1 MTDLKTEFIII
12 GKEKDSFIESYIGEP
27 LVETDKNEYF
37 LIVIEL
43 LHKFLEGE
51 TIAETITE
59 TFRKTFYQSAE
70 VDNFRRFEDALKA
83 VNKEINKLETES
95 GLSLKNI
102 NIAIVA
108 LVGNELLLSQS
119 NDAEVYLIRKG
130 YLSVISEGL
139 STGYAKPGEDLF
151 KNISSGNLNDGDQ
164 VLLCSGRVLRY
175 ITKTEF
181 GKIFYGKNLEI
192 GLTNLQDSLTTEVLG
207 RLGILGM
214 TYLPIPKEVST
225 QDQNRIMA
233 GEQQATSLVEKLK
246 QADFQQ
252 VKQNFVNYKTGA
264 KKVLDF
270 FNFIPEKKGN
280 KHKQEP
286 KQEVETE
293 LVTPTTHDDDSHAPD
308 LQMHTEEN
316 SPVEQ
321 LTTQDKFDPKQT
333 VAKLV
338 EYTKLKLAQKEL
350 NLNDKTIKIGLIGGG
365 ALAVLLILF
374 IFTRGAQLAQISKY
388 EDIFTQ
394 ARNQIAA
401 AKNTDDKLN
410 ADNILKSAESS
421 LSEAL
426 DAKYVQSE
434 ASRILAEIKAARFE
448 FDQVTLVENPDLVV
462 DLSEVSEADKAN
474 FLIKTTVALFAIN
487 STEFIEILLDSAKD
501 PIKIGKLKIKDVT
514 YLSDLDS
521 AFALTENGSI
531 YSYTDGEIKN
541 AKADSDQ
548 KNNLDAIAGFGD
560 RLYAIDN
567 KAQQIWKFN
576 TVAGELEPKEAYLK
590 DNKLPEAK
598 DIAIDGSVYV
608 LTQNNQIVRYFGGKI
623 SNFKVTDAPLVELTN
638 PERIYTELDSSSL
651 YVLDPAERRVLVY
664 FKNQRTSDLDYVRQY
679 VFPSIGEI
687 TDFYADES
695 SKKLYLLAEN
705 SVYVTD
711 LK

>member
-27 LVETDKNEYF
+27 LLETDKNEYF

-51 TIAETITE
+51 TIAEAITE
-59 TFRKTFYQSAE
+59 TFRKNFYQSNE
-70 VDNFRRFEDALKA
+70 LDNFRRFEDALKA
-83 VNKEINKLETES
+83 VNKEVNKLETES

-130 YLSVISEGL
+130 YLSVVSEGL
-139 STGYAKPGEDLF
+139 SNGYAKPGEDLF

-181 GKIFYGKNLEI
+181 GKMFYGKNLET
-192 GLTNLQDSLTTEVLG
+192 GLTNLQDALTTEVLG

-214 TYLPIPKEVST
+214 TYLPIPKDVT
-225 QDQNRIMA
+225 QLEQNQ
-233 GEQQATSLVEKLK
+233 GATGDLPPSNLIEKLK
-246 QADFQQ
+246 NTDFQQ
-252 VKQNFVNYKTGA
+252 VKQNLVNYKTGA

-270 FNFIPEKKGN
+270 FNFIPEKKHNQPTQQPGPTETVN
-280 KHKQEP
+280 ENLDLNAAIDLSNHDGANANI
-286 KQEVETE
+286 VETQSDFN
-293 LVTPTTHDDDSHAPD
+293 PR
-308 LQMHTEEN
+308 
-316 SPVEQ
+316 
-321 LTTQDKFDPKQT
+321 QT
-333 VAKLV
+333 IAKLV
-338 EYTKLKLAQKEL
+338 EFTKLKLAQKEL
-350 NLNDKTIKIGLIGGG
+350 NLNDKTIKLGLIGGG
-365 ALAVLLILF
+365 VLAVLLILF
-374 IFTRGAQLAQISKY
+374 IITRGAQLAQISKY

-421 LSEAL
+421 LKEAL

-462 DLSEVSEADKAN
+462 DLSEVSEADNAN

-501 PIKIGKLKIKDVT
+501 PIEIGKLKIKDVT

-521 AFALTENGSI
+521 AFALTESGSI

-541 AKADSDQ
+541 AQTDSDQ
-548 KNNLDAIAGFGD
+548 KHNLDAIAGFGD

-576 TVAGELEPKEAYLK
+576 TIGGELEPKEAYLK

-608 LTQNNQIVRYFGGKI
+608 LTENNQIVRYFGGKI

-705 SVYVTD
+705 SIYVTD
-711 LK
+711 LR